1 VRTHALDRERLPGHL
16 DRLRRAALSLT
27 GSREDADDLVQ
38 ETYLRV
44 LRRPRQLHADDEVGY
59 LLRTMRNTWLN
70 VVRRQGAERVA
81 LEASAALL
89 ERRAEHDPLT
99 RVEARALLAAM
110 TDMSPA
116 HREVLA
122 AVDVLGLTYKQ
133 AAGALGTREGTVMSR
148 LFRARV
154 ELGRRLAN

>member
-1 VRTHALDRERLPGHL
+1 VSTTLLEPERLPLHL
-16 DRLRRAALSLT
+16 DRLRRTALGLT
-27 GSREDADDLVQ
+27 GSREDAEDLVQ

-44 LRRPRQLHADDEVGY
+44 MRRPRRLHADSEIGY

-70 VVRRQGAERVA
+70 VVRRRGAERLA

-110 TDMSPA
+110 SELSPL
-116 HREVLA
+116 HRDVLA
-122 AVDVLGLTYKQ
+122 AVDVLGLSYKQ
-133 AAGALGTREGTVMSR
+133 TAGALRTREGTVMSR
-148 LFRARV
+148 LSRARS
-154 ELGRRLAN
+154 ELGRRLGH

>member
-1 VRTHALDRERLPGHL
+1 LSSSALEPERLPRHL
-16 DRLRRAALSLT
+16 DRLTRAALSLT
-27 GSREDADDLVQ
+27 GSREDAEDLVQ

-44 LRRPRQLHADDEVGY
+44 MRRPRELHADNEVGY

-70 VVRRQGAERVA
+70 VLRRQGAERVA

-89 ERRAEHDPLT
+89 ERRAEHDPLA
-99 RVEARALLAAM
+99 RLEARALLAAM

-122 AVDVLGLTYKQ
+122 AVDVLGLSYRQ
-133 AAGALGTREGTVMSR
+133 AASALRTCEGTVMSR

-154 ELGRRLAN
+154 ELSRRLGS